1 MTTKSRLSWRINE
14 IVIASVIA
22 VVCALIFVLW
32 NLGIYPIIE
41 TTLAVTAP
49 QFTPIIGGGWL
60 IGGTLGGLLIR
71 KPGAA
76 LYCELLAA
84 IISAFI
90 GSGGFGPT
98 VIISGIIQGLAA
110 ELIFALFLYR
120 AWTLPI
126 SILAGAVSGAAM
138 SSSELIIYYAGEF
151 APAHQATYIACGTI
165 SGAIIAGTLIWFL
178 AQALAKTGVLDSLAS
193 GAAHRRAT
201 R

>member
-1 MTTKSRLSWRINE
+1 MAQKNRLSWRINE

-22 VVCALIFVLW
+22 VACSLIFVMW
-32 NLGIYPIIE
+32 NLGVYPAVN
-41 TTLAVTAP
+41 TALSVTAP
-49 QFTPIIGGGWL
+49 QLLPLIGGGWL

-84 IISAFI
+84 MISAFI

-110 ELIFALFLYR
+110 ELVFALFLYR
-120 AWTLPI
+120 AWTLPV

-138 SSSELIIYYAGEF
+138 SGSELIIYYAGVF
-151 APAHQATYIACGTI
+151 APAHQATYVACGTI
-165 SGAIIAGTLIWFL
+165 SGAVIAGAFMWFL
-178 AQALAKTGVLDSLAS
+178 ARALAKTGVLDSLAS
-193 GAAHRRAT
+193 GSSRR
-201 R
+201 RVNR